1 MCSNSFLGTQQ
12 LFMHEKHVWCLY
24 SCIDIYLYSCFNPL
38 SNERKSMFESGYIQE
53 LFEHWFKLEK
63 TNALS
68 YLHVVKIHYIE
79 SNADQTDRFADA
91 FVRENAGYSYDV
103 VTTL

>member
-1 MCSNSFLGTQQ
+1 
-12 LFMHEKHVWCLY
+12 
-24 SCIDIYLYSCFNPL
+24 
-38 SNERKSMFESGYIQE
+38 MFESGYIQE

-103 VTTL
+103 VTTLWRSKVLQPAPFCLELSSVCKGIF